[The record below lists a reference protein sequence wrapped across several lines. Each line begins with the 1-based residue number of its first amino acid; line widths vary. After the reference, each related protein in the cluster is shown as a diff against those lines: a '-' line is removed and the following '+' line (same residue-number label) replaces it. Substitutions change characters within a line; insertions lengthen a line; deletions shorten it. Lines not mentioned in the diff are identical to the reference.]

1 MLDLGARLVKC
12 LTPPAFEA
20 LHGDLGAGKTALV
33 RGMGEALGVDTVT
46 SPTFT
51 IVQEY
56 DTKPKLYHFDA
67 YRLSD
72 ADELY
77 AIGFDDYL
85 RENAVLV
92 MEWAELVEE
101 ALPQERLVLTSLVS
115 GAEERTVFAEA
126 KGAVYER
133 ILEQL

>member
-12 LTPPAFEA
+12 LTPPAFVA

-56 DTKPKLYHFDA
+56 DTKPKLYHLMHTAFRTRTS
-67 YRLSD
+67 YTRS
-72 ADELY
+72 
-77 AIGFDDYL
+77 
-85 RENAVLV
+85 
-92 MEWAELVEE
+92 
-101 ALPQERLVLTSLVS
+101 ALTIICARMPFS
-115 GAEERTVFAEA
+115 
-126 KGAVYER
+126 
-133 ILEQL
+133 